1 MSERDDNPA
10 DGTGTRDSTNLDE
23 SAWDEVVD
31 EMQTRPKAGV
41 AMASDEGPRGPDVT
55 AIGRQVVDA
64 LSRESLPEILP
75 EDDEPANQPPP
86 SVPRAPR
93 RATTPPP
100 PPSVSRPPAPGV
112 STLAIATIASGSSA
126 GGAAA
131 AADQPL
137 IDELESRADACDRKA
152 DPLGA
157 SRARTERALVL
168 EVMAG
173 DRRTALAEY
182 MRAHGTCPS
191 LMAPILGARWLTP
204 VRPVG
209 PALALALDHLR
220 VVRDDAARAERS
232 VEVARLAQAA
242 GSIDQAL
249 EHYQHALSLRPSHP
263 SALRGLEG
271 LLQLVSRRG
280 DAESAEAL
288 ARHLE
293 QMASAWEKDS
303 RLAAWLHVE
312 RAVLLDRIGRAD
324 AARAALQ
331 CAVRLDGRSP
341 LVRRALTRHLSM
353 HREHDALA
361 LAWAEEAGFESD
373 PRRAS
378 RLEYAAGRILSERL
392 DDARRAL
399 VLYERAAQGDGAD
412 VETRRAAWRELAR
425 IHEMLGA
432 PKRSAEAWE
441 QVLALTDHLALRAY
455 IHRRLSELFELI
467 GQPAQAAFHGEQ
479 FLQSEPDDVEA
490 RERVDRALEALGE
503 HERRVSFWSANA
515 AREPTPAQR
524 ADSFV
529 RAAAIAERQVN
540 NRALALSMYRAAW
553 AADPSHVDAF
563 DGLARLLASQ
573 QTDPATVPAD
583 VRSRI
588 DLYEQ
593 AAVST
598 ADVERRIA
606 CLETVAAI
614 YEVEL
619 QMHDRAMDVH
629 RRILALDPSR
639 RSALLGVQ
647 RTAARC
653 RDYGELVA
661 ALVAEA
667 CLATDPGLQ
676 RTLLLRASAVASES
690 MGDPDR
696 AVEIIGR
703 ILAKSPGDLVALRAA
718 WRANYRSS
726 RHEEALAQL
735 RQLLKHSRR
744 GAPSFAVCVEMALL
758 LEDRLHRHADAVQA
772 WREAHRQDPA
782 HPVPP
787 AEISRLLVASGQY
800 RQAAEALQQMA
811 EHATDPASRARLYA
825 QAAEILDDR
834 LEDLEAALAAWQ
846 LAHANAP
853 DDEGIFERLVRVLQR
868 RGKPGD
874 LVALFERKL
883 AVATGD
889 ARPSLLFQM
898 AELLVGERD
907 YVRAGALLQEVI
919 ASDPDHV
926 AAQRLLEQSLRR
938 TESWK
943 DLALLL
949 RNQAQ
954 RAAVPEVRAAALW
967 EVRFLEEHHDAPP
980 SETEDTL
987 LTIQRTLPTNAFI
1000 HEALIRASGLT
1011 AVDPKAASMLAAS
1024 LSIAST
1030 NAGDPAASAALDLA
1044 SALVIERTAR
1054 ELGNPAPVEAMQ
1066 RYRACLAQWPDCL
1079 TAARGLLRVAHSLG
1093 DQPATIE
1100 AHAALGRIESDSSV
1114 RAEHCAVAA
1123 DMIVGAGTGDIPR
1136 AVSLYAR
1143 ALQENADLR
1152 RAASGLV
1159 GIVDLGADP
1168 GQVADV
1174 LRDTLERASSQ
1185 VQVVAVGG
1193 ALADIARSRL
1203 REPNVAVEALRR
1215 VRAKAPGHVP
1225 TLVALAEACNDV
1237 QLWPDAADAARAALA
1252 ISQDPMERMR
1262 ALLSLAEAHA
1272 HQPDCVEDARR
1283 EALEAEAA
1291 TDSLP
1296 GPERLPIIERLER
1309 VYELIGLATDR
1320 ERLTCMAVA
1329 LAGDNPAP
1337 LGRLARLFHPEQ
1349 VDSAIAYVQALH
1361 RVLAMADALGL
1372 AHRPAWL
1379 IEIGRLEAGVLAR
1392 PKEGLSRLRHA
1403 IALDPTRLE
1412 STIALADAL
1421 SALGAHE
1428 EALSELREALSRQ
1441 PVSHLQP
1448 GALVAVI
1455 LAIGRSLQ
1463 ATART
1468 VQSRATEEIL
1478 ACFGYGAEDRIAA
1491 LRARRFSDQVLP
1503 HGCLA
1508 RTVLERSV
1516 SPMVGRGVAL
1526 RVALVLEDLIPKL
1539 LPPDPTASRVPPGA
1553 RIAARSPHPLRALA
1567 DRLAQ
1572 PFGELSFDLLVDV
1585 PALPIPRV
1593 AAGTP
1598 PLVMLPV
1605 GFDRLPGA
1613 EQAAG
1618 IARLLTF
1625 VALGVPWI
1633 DQVSAG
1639 DLDGLI
1645 LGALSVGRPGWDA
1658 GGLPADREQAAS
1670 QWRPRIA
1677 KATSRKHRRAL
1688 DDLAEE
1694 ASLDLDVEAWRAA
1707 VRAAA
1712 WRSAWLVSGDWIA
1725 TFNHVWRTDPDLGRT
1740 WGNQVIPAS
1749 LSHPVLRDLLLW
1761 TLSPEASAVARL
1773 ASRTG

>member
-1 MSERDDNPA
+1 M
-10 DGTGTRDSTNLDE
+10 RDSMDLDE
-23 SAWDEVVD
+23 SDWDELVD
-31 EMQTRPKAGV
+31 EMQTRPRAG
-41 AMASDEGPRGPDVT
+41 AAIASDDTARMPDVT

-86 SVPRAPR
+86 PSVPRVPR

-100 PPSVSRPPAPGV
+100 PPSMSRPPGPAA

-137 IDELESRADACDRKA
+137 IDELRSRADACDRKA
-152 DPLGA
+152 DSLAA
-157 SRARTERALVL
+157 SRARTELALVL
-168 EVMAG
+168 EVVAG
-173 DRRTALAEY
+173 DRSAALGEY
-182 MRAHGTCPS
+182 VRAHGTCPS
-191 LMAPILGARWLTP
+191 LIAPILGARWLTP

-220 VVRDDAARAERS
+220 VVRDDAARAERA

-242 GSIDQAL
+242 GSVDQAL
-249 EHYQHALSLRPSHP
+249 EHYQQALSLRPSHP

-280 DAESAEAL
+280 DVESAEAL

-312 RAVLLDRIGRAD
+312 RAVLLDRIGRVD

-331 CAVRLDGRSP
+331 CALRLDGRSP

-399 VLYERAAQGDGAD
+399 VLHERAAQRDGAD

-425 IHEMLGA
+425 LHEMLGA

-441 QVLALTDHLALRAY
+441 QVLALTEDVAQRAY

-467 GQPAQAAFHGEQ
+467 GQPARAALHGEQ

-529 RAAAIAERQVN
+529 RAASIAERQVN

-563 DGLARLLASQ
+563 DGLARLLAR
-573 QTDPATVPAD
+573 QTDPGAIPAD

-619 QMHDRAMDVH
+619 QMHDRALDVH

-639 RSALLGVQ
+639 RGALLGVQ

-667 CLATDPGLQ
+667 RLVTDPGLQ
-676 RTLLLRASAVASES
+676 RALLLRASAVASES
-690 MGDPDR
+690 MGDADR

-703 ILAKSPGDLVALRAA
+703 ILANSPGDLVALRAT

-726 RHEEALAQL
+726 RHEEALTQL

-744 GAPSFAVCVEMALL
+744 GAPSFSVCVEMALL
-758 LEDRLHRHADAVQA
+758 LEDRLHRQADAVQA

-787 AEISRLLVASGQY
+787 AEISRLLVASGQF

-811 EHATDPASRARLYA
+811 EHASDMATRARLYA

-834 LEDLEAALAAWQ
+834 LDDPEAALVAWQ
-846 LAHANAP
+846 LAHGNAP

-874 LVALFERKL
+874 LVALLERRL
-883 AVATGD
+883 AAAPGE
-889 ARPSLLFQM
+889 ARPALLFQL
-898 AELLVGERD
+898 ADLLVGERD
-907 YVRAGALLQEVI
+907 YVRAAALLQEVI
-919 ASDPDHV
+919 ASDPDNV

-943 DLALLL
+943 ELALLL

-967 EVRFLEEHHDAPP
+967 EVRFLEEHHDVPP

-987 LTIQRTLPTNAFI
+987 LAIQRTFPTNAFI
-1000 HEALIRASGLT
+1000 HEALIRASGLV
-1011 AVDPKAASMLAAS
+1011 AADSKAASTLAAS

-1030 NAGDPAASAALDLA
+1030 NARDTSASAALDLA

-1054 ELGNPAPVEAMQ
+1054 EMGAPAPIEAMQ
-1066 RYRACLAQWPDCL
+1066 RYRACLTQWPDCL

-1093 DQPATIE
+1093 DQLATIE
-1100 AHAALGRIESDSSV
+1100 AHAALGRIESDGAV

-1123 DMIVGAGTGDIPR
+1123 DMMVAARTGDIQR

-1152 RAASGLV
+1152 RAASGLI

-1185 VQVVAVGG
+1185 IQVVAVGG

-1237 QLWPDAADAARAALA
+1237 RLWPDAADAARAALA
-1252 ISQDPMERMR
+1252 ISQDAMERMR

-1272 HQPDCVEDARR
+1272 RQPDCAEDARR
-1283 EALEAEAA
+1283 EAMEAEAA
-1291 TDSLP
+1291 ADSLP

-1309 VYELIGLATDR
+1309 VYELIGLATER

-1329 LAGDNPAP
+1329 LGGDDPAP
-1337 LGRLARLFHPEQ
+1337 LGRLARLFHPDQ

-1392 PKEGLSRLRHA
+1392 PREGLSRLRHA
-1403 IALDPTRLE
+1403 IALDPARLE

-1421 SALGAHE
+1421 SVLGAHE
-1428 EALSELREALSRQ
+1428 EALSELREALARQ

-1468 VQSRATEEIL
+1468 VQAQATEEIL
-1478 ACFGYGAEDRIAA
+1478 ACFGYGAEDQIAA
-1491 LRARRFSDQVLP
+1491 LRARRPSDQALP

-1508 RTVLERSV
+1508 RAVLERSV

-1539 LPPDPTASRVPPGA
+1539 LPADPTASRVPPGA
-1553 RIAARSPHPLRALA
+1553 RIAARSAHPLRALA

-1572 PFGELSFDLLVDV
+1572 PFGELSFDLVVDV
-1585 PALPIPRV
+1585 PALPIPGV

-1618 IARLLTF
+1618 IARLLTL

-1645 LGALSVGRPGWDA
+1645 LGALHVGRPGWDA
-1658 GGLPADREQAAS
+1658 GGLPADRAQAAS

-1707 VRAAA
+1707 VRAAT